1 MFANSDSCEQPL
13 RENRKDWWWGGAD
26 FFDVVTVN
34 VLQLV
39 INEQLGAG
47 LPLLLL

>member
-1 MFANSDSCEQPL
+1 MRTAA
-13 RENRKDWWWGGAD
+13 NRKDGGGVGGGAD

-39 INEQLGAG
+39 INE
-47 LPLLLL
+47 

>member
-1 MFANSDSCEQPL
+1 M
-13 RENRKDWWWGGAD
+13 KTVKMVVGGAD